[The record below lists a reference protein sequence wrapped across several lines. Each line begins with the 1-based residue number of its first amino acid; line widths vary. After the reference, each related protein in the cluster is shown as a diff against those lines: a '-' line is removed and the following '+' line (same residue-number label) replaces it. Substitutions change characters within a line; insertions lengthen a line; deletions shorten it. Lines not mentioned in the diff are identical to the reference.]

1 MTLTDENIEKELQI
15 TRNVYKQTQSLIDGM
30 PTEGE
35 GRRMQIKD
43 MAEAVGLAVGMQP
56 KEVLHMVN
64 RYAHNAIGGYVTRGK
79 KGGFIKGIKPLK
91 VDKVA
96 TIQPTDSTM
105 DVSDGI
111 DSADEIDSEIES

>member
-1 MTLTDENIEKELQI
+1 MTLTDENIEKELEI

-35 GRRMQIKD
+35 GKRMQIKD

-79 KGGFIKGIKPLK
+79 KGGFIKGVKPLK

-96 TIQPTDSTM
+96 TIQPVDSTLNVDAADETDS
-105 DVSDGI
+105 
-111 DSADEIDSEIES
+111 E

>member
-1 MTLTDENIEKELQI
+1 MTLTDENIEKELEI

-30 PTEGE
+30 PTEGD

-56 KEVLHMVN
+56 KDVLHMVN

-91 VDKVA
+91 VDKAA
-96 TIQPTDSTM
+96 TIQPTDSAVDIASTA
-105 DVSDGI
+105 DVS
-111 DSADEIDSEIES
+111 DEIDSEIES